1 MKNIL
6 LVAFAITLIYLSS
19 AERFRS
25 YAKLIAVQGILL
37 FGIALLQLSE
47 VNFGNLIFIAVE
59 TLVFKAILVPYF
71 LFKVINKTRV
81 YRVHNKALSPFY
93 SLILSLLAIVL
104 SIFIANSLKTDMT
117 YFAFLA
123 ISLYTLFTGVLL
135 IITHKLLFS
144 HTIGFLVIE
153 NGVFLLSIFAGA
165 EMPLLINIGI
175 LLDIFV
181 SVLIITIF
189 VNKIGSKFHDIGSEN
204 LTTLKN

>member
-1 MKNIL
+1 MRNIL

-47 VNFGNLIFIAVE
+47 VNLGNLIFIAVE

-71 LFKVINKTRV
+71 LFKVINKTQV
-81 YRVHNKALSPFY
+81 YRVHNKSLSPFY

-104 SIFIANSLKTDMT
+104 SIFIANSLKTDVT

-181 SVLIITIF
+181 SVCYYYHF
-189 VNKIGSKFHDIGSEN
+189 CQ
-204 LTTLKN
+204 